1 MHSISYLIYRFLIA
15 CILYRISDVIVD
27 VYDVRVRF
35 KYFAIINKKNKKCL
49 SIIPIFRLAMRLMH
63 CILMFS
69 V

>member
-15 CILYRISDVIVD
+15 CILDRVSDVIVD

-35 KYFAIINKKNKKCL
+35 KYFAKIKKQIK
-49 SIIPIFRLAMRLMH
+49 H
-63 CILMFS
+63 